1 MRGRVQ
7 GVFTAAVV
15 AVVVAAVAGG
25 LFLLGSPAQE
35 RIRRI
40 DGQRVSDLSA
50 MAGAVD
56 LYWTRHT
63 RLPAS
68 LEELAAEPGAY
79 VRRGDPVTQRP
90 YEYRAREGNAYELCA
105 AFDRESTA
113 SQPGGYYY
121 RDFWAHGAGRQCFK
135 LEAQEIK
142 R

>member
-1 MRGRVQ
+1 MTGRVQ
-7 GVFTAAVV
+7 GVFTAAVIV
-15 AVVVAAVAGG
+15 VVVAAVAGG
-25 LFLLGSPAQE
+25 LFLIGSPAQE
-35 RIRRI
+35 RVRRI
-40 DGQRVSDLSA
+40 DSQRVSDLSA

-79 VRRGDPVTQRP
+79 VKRVDPVTQRP
-90 YEYRAREGNAYELCA
+90 YEYRACDGNTYELCA
-105 AFDRESTA
+105 SFDRESTG
-113 SQPGGYYY
+113 QPGNYYY

-135 LEAQEIK
+135 LEALEIK